1 MKRLITTLALT
12 LMVFVAN
19 AQFRIAPMININ
31 VGIYNEVL
39 EIITVMERASYIEKM
54 EGKSFNAFTD
64 KMATSGGEVMVQRC
78 VNCIKVYPTEFTKM
92 INDYY
97 IRPEHRW
104 YPIESIRNELMIQN
118 VDMFKYINTYLS
130 SNRRIKNI
138 YIKYDSS
145 TGGTTYIRIDYYH
158 NL

>member
-19 AQFRIAPMININ
+19 AQFRITPMININ
-31 VGIYNEVL
+31 MGIYNEVL
-39 EIITVMERASYIEKM
+39 EIITIMERVSFIEKM
-54 EGKSFNAFTD
+54 EGNTFNASTD
-64 KMATSGGEVMVQRC
+64 KMTTSGGEVMVQKC
-78 VNCIKVYPTEFTKM
+78 VDYIKVYPTEFTKM

-97 IRPEHRW
+97 TRPDRRW

-118 VDMFKYINTYLS
+118 VDMFEYINKYLS

-145 TGGTTYIRIDYYH
+145 NGGITYIRIDYHH

>member
-19 AQFRIAPMININ
+19 AQFRITPMININ

-54 EGKSFNAFTD
+54 EGKSFNTFTD

-78 VNCIKVYPTEFTKM
+78 VDYIKVYPTEFTKM

-97 IRPEHRW
+97 MHSDRRW

-130 SNRRIKNI
+130 SNRRIKNV
-138 YIKYDSS
+138 YIKYDSPP
-145 TGGTTYIRIDYYH
+145 GGTTYIRIDYYH